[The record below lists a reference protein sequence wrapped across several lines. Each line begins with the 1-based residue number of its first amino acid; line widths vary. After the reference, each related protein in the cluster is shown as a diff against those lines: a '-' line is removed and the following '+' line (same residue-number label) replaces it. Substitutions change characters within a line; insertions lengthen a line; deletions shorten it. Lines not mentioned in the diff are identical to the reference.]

1 MDELTPQD
9 REKANARSLSRI
21 TGTGRQPW
29 HMDLA
34 HRLEPARYLVM
45 GMYECTPTAASTEL
59 LDTSM
64 LICDQH
70 REAAFS
76 EPFLIRTGV
85 SSFYATMTS
94 KSQPFVRFD
103 PGCMQGATDHAKQLM
118 QKVLDQDLPANCGRG
133 MASAL
138 VGKFV
143 TMHTEGIGGDDFAGK
158 VTRGA
163 MATVAGGL
171 ASVAGGGKFDDGAT
185 TAAFGYLFNEM
196 LTDKQGRSFK
206 SRGRY
211 YEGDRTMS
219 GYDPGSCLCSSAP
232 PTTQEIYEGFKIA
245 ATPLGIARTA
255 TLFIDLGV
263 AGHDF
268 YSNKVSDGALGMGS
282 IAAGTGVEHMAKPIG
297 KFAGPIGHIVGMGY
311 DRLAKPD
318 KQ

>member
-1 MDELTPQD
+1 MEQLRLQQRGRTLPRRLQSPGWQTA
-9 REKANARSLSRI
+9 RPIRRAPPSSAINAGSGKAFWRGAVSGALFATAGLVGEGANAAYSP
-21 TGTGRQPW
+21 Q
-29 HMDLA
+29 HFAA
-34 HRLEPARYLVM
+34 HAGAGCVS
-45 GMYECTPTAASTEL
+45 AVAS
-59 LDTSM
+59 
-64 LICDQH
+64 
-70 REAAFS
+70 
-76 EPFLIRTGV
+76 G
-85 SSFYATMTS
+85 
-94 KSQPFVRFD
+94 
-103 PGCMQGATDHAKQLM
+103 G
-118 QKVLDQDLPANCGRG
+118 NCGRG

-143 TMHTEGIGGDDFAGK
+143 TMHTRGLGGDDIAGK